1 MCSCWR
7 LHSMS
12 TARGVHTATQKVSS
26 PAADQG
32 ECHYRSVR
40 EGSPRRGVE
49 CRVVPCAQRW
59 QTDTGDAEGTMLPRC
74 AAATTARLTA
84 RHCSSKPPPLKKE
97 PAVRSSTAPTWSL
110 RIGHRDRAKY
120 QFSVL
125 KLRKIQNFS
134 RERGFT
140 EPPVQHPHRSG
151 RPHPAS
157 HIGRLAQTAARAPV

>member
-1 MCSCWR
+1 
-7 LHSMS
+7 MS

-26 PAADQG
+26 PAAGQG
-32 ECHYRSVR
+32 GCHYRSVR

-125 KLRKIQNFS
+125 KLRKIQNFFPRARIHGTS
-134 RERGFT
+134 ST
-140 EPPVQHPHRSG
+140 TSAQIWQTPPGLAHWSVGTNGRSG
-151 RPHPAS
+151 AS
-157 HIGRLAQTAARAPV
+157 LACG